1 VAFVDGSGSIVS
13 TDEVSALLVRRL
25 VPKEPQAKVVYDIK
39 LSDTVRQAILD
50 CGGEPIMERSGHAF
64 IKRTMIERDCLFG
77 CEASGHYFY
86 RELRGGDDGLFAAL
100 MMTELVSQCGA
111 PLAEL
116 RRTLAPFFATPD
128 LRIPANLLG
137 YTEIVRRLHSVFASA
152 REVTIDGI
160 RLETPEG
167 HILARESVTEP
178 VVTMRLEGRS
188 EDSLS
193 HLVDACL
200 KAFPEAA
207 REISRQI
214 DQMKEV

>member
-13 TDEVSALLVRRL
+13 TDEVSALLVRWL
-25 VPKEPQAKVVYDIK
+25 VPKAPQAKVVYDIK
-39 LSDTVRQAILD
+39 LSDTVRQAILG
-50 CGGEPIMERSGHAF
+50 CGGQPITERSGHTF

-86 RELRGGDDGLFAAL
+86 RELHGGDDGLFAAL
-100 MMTELVSQCGA
+100 MMAELVSQCGV

-128 LRIPANLLG
+128 LRIPSHLLG
-137 YTEIVRRLHSVFASA
+137 YQEIARRLRSVFASA
-152 REVTIDGI
+152 KEVAIDGI

-167 HILARESVTEP
+167 TILARESVTEP

-188 EDSLS
+188 ADSLRN
-193 HLVDACL
+193 LVDACL

-207 REISRQI
+207 KEISQQVERT
-214 DQMKEV
+214 KEA